1 MSSIRSVLRPSVHRV
16 DNFVPIVFQ
25 KTFSDGPTSGS
36 WRKLLSVGATG
47 VLRVPTV
54 FRDYVLRVLAVFRG
68 SVLRIL
74 SDSQQYFGIRCCGY
88 SLFFEV
94 FRGSVV
100 RVLQVLLAVFRPLI
114 LLVLH
119 SQYQNTLN
127 ISSMLG
133 V

>member
-1 MSSIRSVLRPSVHRV
+1 MLPVPGSTVESVFERNYRHFGFMYQVLR
-16 DNFVPIVFQ
+16 I
-25 KTFSDGPTSGS
+25 
-36 WRKLLSVGATG
+36 
-47 VLRVPTV
+47 
-54 FRDYVLRVLAVFRG
+54 LRVLAVFRG